1 MKKSEVYLPSND
13 GKNQLHTV
21 IWEPDTEYPRA
32 ILQIVHGMCEYVD
45 RYDDFAN
52 YLTQNGFAVIGNDH
66 LGHGKSVKRND
77 DWQSEYV
84 FRTFWCRKIDISKC
98 NGTCFTFKN

>member
-66 LGHGKSVKRND
+66 LGHGKRHTAFYARS
-77 DWQSEYV
+77 QYGLV
-84 FRTFWCRKIDISKC
+84 FYKGIFD
-98 NGTCFTFKN
+98 

>member
-45 RYDDFAN
+45 RYDEFAN
-52 YLTQNGFAVIGNDH
+52 YLTQA
-66 LGHGKSVKRND
+66 
-77 DWQSEYV
+77 
-84 FRTFWCRKIDISKC
+84 
-98 NGTCFTFKN
+98 

>member
-1 MKKSEVYLPSND
+1 M
-13 GKNQLHTV
+13 
-21 IWEPDTEYPRA
+21 
-32 ILQIVHGMCEYVD
+32 QIVHGMCEYVD

-77 DWQSEYV
+77 DLGFFASNDGD
-84 FRTFWCRKIDISKC
+84 KIVIEDLHKRYAFC
-98 NGTCFTFKN
+98 QG

>member
-32 ILQIVHGMCEYVD
+32 ILQIVHGMWVT
-45 RYDDFAN
+45 AKA
-52 YLTQNGFAVIGNDH
+52 LKAMMI
-66 LGHGKSVKRND
+66 
-77 DWQSEYV
+77 
-84 FRTFWCRKIDISKC
+84 
-98 NGTCFTFKN
+98 

>member
-52 YLTQNGFAVIGNDH
+52 YLTQNGFAVLRTQRRIC
-66 LGHGKSVKRND
+66 GHNSSGGDRHKQRSKR
-77 DWQSEYV
+77 
-84 FRTFWCRKIDISKC
+84 
-98 NGTCFTFKN
+98 